1 MNRTANI
8 VKILCPLKFPVL
20 QCVNLFMKFGIYHPL
35 DPFPMSVEWLI
46 SCLFMCA
53 GGFFHV
59 VLDTELSKDHPALL
73 VDVDGEEDHS
83 VCSQPEVGGGV
94 CM

>member
-1 MNRTANI
+1 
-8 VKILCPLKFPVL
+8 
-20 QCVNLFMKFGIYHPL
+20 
-35 DPFPMSVEWLI
+35 
-46 SCLFMCA
+46 MCA

-59 VLDTELSKDHPALL
+59 VLDAELSKDHPALL